1 MARTL
6 SNSPAAVYQR
16 QRRERLAREAAAA
29 AAAPPP
35 PEPRLVAAANVI
47 ASRYRARLAAS
58 YKLVPNRA
66 VPTVNVRSFIGVTR
80 ALFNLRPAGATH
92 VQVAMNDLRVPGRT
106 IIMRRFPINE
116 SDLALPP
123 NREHTGLVT
132 YNFKYAQVIIGANG
146 EVEESFKLGETGDR
160 TMRVGSYSYAF
171 SFSGGASADKTRET
185 KKLINRIQ
193 TLSYKSKN
201 DNCVLAC
208 MQGLYGQALMCAKVA
223 AKLTTPETTRR
234 VEPSKLFKTIREM
247 YTLPKGPISVRRACH
262 IIEDLQLGPV
272 PFFVD
277 SELREIDGSR
287 LLSYQEV
294 TDYQLSPG
302 VLLVHEGHCTHFQK
316 VIPMATCHVCKHRYV
331 KLDGH
336 KCDPAQ
342 AKFKEMK
349 LPNSKPRARMLCWD
363 GETRGIRDKY
373 TSSYNLDANGKV
385 VGPPMLEYEQQMTCI
400 SFWGL
405 EGDDERVTMPAVLEI
420 MEQRCIVGTNCMI
433 KFLDFLFDEA
443 FKGRPYVLKAH
454 NGSRFDNFFVLQA
467 IQANLKYSVHF
478 KFKDLISK
486 GSKIVTFSW
495 LGHEFQ
501 DSSLHLT
508 GSLESVAKNYK
519 APIQKQKSTTGG
531 DDTMELCLRY
541 PGLGPKEYLEKLSP
555 DEMRDYKTY
564 CLIDSV
570 SLFQTMTAYEESMRD
585 LMTRTLAPGVV
596 KDKVSEKIFNTVTKL
611 LRRPTAPGLVK
622 GLNKKVNVAGIK
634 SGDYWSPDDETFRFI
649 QLCIVGGISHVGH
662 SGRHAYGIIS
672 FDVCSE
678 YPSTM
683 KSHPGQEEFED
694 KFEPRFP
701 KGESTKTDTWVKGKL
716 GLYKIVNIT
725 VPLKANRDRLK
736 IGCIPGR
743 AADNRLNWSTL
754 DFPLAYVSSVDLET
768 MTSNGYTFDVVEGVY
783 WEESWMPFE
792 ALIKPFMDEKVRQD
806 WLAKH
811 DPAQYN
817 PALREACKL
826 VLNSLYGALLDQGEN
841 KCYDDVTESIE
852 KYNDATEIQ
861 ESKDLKILEE
871 TETAEQKVARL
882 EANKKRQSRITYNG
896 RVLVKS
902 LVETKSNNSIQYGC
916 FVLAWSRLLVQGY
929 FDRVGRHNVVV
940 TETDSFYVPED
951 ALMTINESTHP
962 VWRIG
967 NDFGN
972 LKLEHEGLLDM
983 LALAKKCYSALKLAS
998 PKDIE
1003 PGKSLVY
1010 SLRDGSLERTV
1021 KVVESMGE
1029 VVIVKCGVYE
1039 TEVRAC
1045 NLYLHKC
1052 AFKGMSKPIREDFVQ
1067 LLTNGSVNKVSQNFS
1082 RRLIENNQTT
1092 GVTIGFCSKTA
1103 RQDSRNPYRLW
1114 TGCNAAGPIAG
1125 KMLRDAPA
1133 APRAVLPRAEPAPVK
1148 EAPRTYREYAN
1159 VDNARQLLALS
1170 RTELAG
1176 LLRKDFDADYEEKVA
1191 RNGKAEADAK
1201 RDYDERGKLSNVKN
1215 YCKAM
1220 VANNGNMVYRY
1231 GYAKIKGTSMR
1242 RTDGR
1247 LYSIGIG
1254 YQGLPGLAR
1263 DFLLEGV
1270 EAYDHDM
1277 KNAHP
1282 NIALGLAKEHEIHVP
1297 ALTEY
1302 CADRDGFLAKTG
1314 ATKTYCLAM
1323 LNQVTPSYHRHPLVR
1338 QLSREFHMIQN
1349 AVYECPKYHHT
1360 YHAEKKHARGSYL
1373 NQELCVR
1380 ENLILQKMMDFV
1392 GHENVYFL
1400 AYDGMMLNKKV
1411 DIASMNEVTAEWGIK
1426 WDVKP
1431 KGQAIRQAL
1440 RALSAPL
1447 PQ

>member
-6 SNSPAAVYQR
+6 SNTPAAVYQR

-35 PEPRLVAAANVI
+35 PAPRAVAAANII
-47 ASRYRARLAAS
+47 AARYRARLAAS
-58 YKLVPNRA
+58 YKVVPDRG

-80 ALFNLRPAGATH
+80 AILDLRPADATN
-92 VQVAMNDLRVPGRT
+92 VQIVLNDRRVPGRR
-106 IIMRRFPINE
+106 IIMRRIPINRIG
-116 SDLALPP
+116 SALPI
-123 NREHTGLVT
+123 NREDMDMVT
-132 YNFKYAQVIIGANG
+132 VNYEFAQVILDANND
-146 EVEESFKLGETGDR
+146 VEESFKIGDSGTR
-160 TMRVGSYSYAF
+160 TVRAGSYSYGF
-171 SFSGGASADKTRET
+171 SFSGGAAADKTRET
-185 KKLINRIQ
+185 KKMIDRVQ

-208 MQGLYGQALMCAKVA
+208 MQALFGQAFMCAKVA
-223 AKLTTPETTRR
+223 EKVSTPETTRR
-234 VEPSKLFKTIREM
+234 VEPSKLFKTIREV
-247 YTLPKGPISVRRACH
+247 YKLPKGPIAVTRARH
-262 IIEDLQLGPV
+262 IIEDLQLGPM
-272 PFFVD
+272 PYFLD
-277 SELREIDGSR
+277 SR
-287 LLSYQEV
+287 LRPFDDSRPLSYQEAEQ
-294 TDYQLSPG
+294 YQASPG
-302 VLLVHEGHCTHFQK
+302 IFVVHEGHCTRFLK
-316 VIPMATCHVCKHRYV
+316 IVNLETCNVCQHRYA
-331 KLDGH
+331 KLEGH

-342 AKFKEMK
+342 ARFKEMK
-349 LPNSKPRARMLCWD
+349 LPNSKTRARMICWD

-405 EGDDERVTMPAVLEI
+405 DGDAERVTMDKVLEI
-420 MEQRCIVGTNCMI
+420 IDQRCIVGTDCMT
-433 KFLDFLFDEA
+433 KFLDWLYDEA
-443 FKGRPYVLKAH
+443 FAGRPMILKAH

-467 IQANLKYSVHF
+467 IQANPKFAAHF

-508 GSLESVAKNYK
+508 GKLETVCKNYK
-519 APIQKQKSTTGG
+519 APIQKQKSTNGG

-541 PGLGPKEYLEKLSP
+541 PRLGPQEYLDKLSP

-564 CLIDSV
+564 CLVDSV
-570 SLFQTMTAYEESMRD
+570 SLFQTMTAYEESMRV
-585 LMTRTLAPGVV
+585 LMTRTLAPDSGEVS
-596 KDKVSEKIFNTVTKL
+596 DKIHNAVTKL

-622 GLNKKVNVAGIK
+622 GLNKKLNAAGIK
-634 SGDYWSPDDETFRFI
+634 NGDYWSPDDETFRFI
-649 QLCIVGGISHVGH
+649 QLCIIGGISHVGH
-662 SGRHAYGIIS
+662 SGRHDYGIIS
-672 FDVCSE
+672 YDVCSE

-683 KSHPGQEEFED
+683 KSHPGQEDFVD

-701 KGESTKTDTWVKGKL
+701 KGPSTKTTTWVQGKL
-716 GLYKIVNIT
+716 GLYKIENIA
-725 VPLKANRDRLK
+725 VPLQADRDRLK

-754 DFPLAYVSSVDLET
+754 EFPSAYVSSVDLET
-768 MTSNGYTFDVVEGVY
+768 MTKNGYTFNVVEGIY

-806 WLAKH
+806 WLAKNE
-811 DPAQYN
+811 PANYN

-841 KCYDDVTESIE
+841 KCYDDVTDSLAL
-852 KYNDATEIQ
+852 YNDASE
-861 ESKDLKILEE
+861 EEEAKALKLLEE
-871 TETAEQKVARL
+871 NETPEQKAERL
-882 EANKKRQSRITYNG
+882 EASKKRPHRIVYNG
-896 RVLVKS
+896 RVLVKN
-902 LVETKSNNSIQYGC
+902 LVETKRNNSIQYGC

-929 FDRVGRHNVVV
+929 LDRVGRHNVVV

-951 ALMTINESTHP
+951 AVMTINESTHP
-962 VWRIG
+962 VWRLG

-998 PKDIE
+998 ARDIE

-1021 KVVESMGE
+1021 KVIEFKGDT
-1029 VVIVKCGVYE
+1029 VIVKYGEYE

-1045 NLYLHKC
+1045 DLYLHKC
-1052 AFKGMSKPIREDFVQ
+1052 AFKGMSNPTREDFVQ

-1092 GVTIGFCSKTA
+1092 GITIGFCSKTA
-1103 RQDSRNPYRLW
+1103 KQDSRNPYRLW
-1114 TGCNAAGPIAG
+1114 TGCGAQGPIAG
-1125 KMLRDAPA
+1125 KMIRDAPGA
-1133 APRAVLPRAEPAPVK
+1133 PRSVVPRAVTEPAIAPV
-1148 EAPRTYREYAN
+1148 REYTEVAN
-1159 VDNARQLLALS
+1159 VDNARRLL
-1170 RTELAG
+1170 ELTHNELKV
-1176 LLRKDFDADYEEKVA
+1176 LLRKEFDADYEEKVV
-1191 RNGKAEADAK
+1191 RNGKAEADKK
-1201 RDYDERGKLSNVKN
+1201 RERDERGKLSNVKN
-1215 YCKAM
+1215 YCKAV
-1220 VANNGNMVYRY
+1220 VANNGKLVYRY

-1254 YQGLPGLAR
+1254 FQGLPCMVR
-1263 DFLLEGV
+1263 DFLLEGI
-1270 EAYDHDM
+1270 EAHDHDM
-1277 KNAHP
+1277 KSAHP
-1282 NIALGLAKEHEIHVP
+1282 NIALGIAKEHGLDVP
-1297 ALTEY
+1297 TLEQY
-1302 CADRDGFLAKTG
+1302 CADRAGFLEKTG

-1349 AVYECPKYHHT
+1349 TVYASPKYQHT

-1380 ENLILQKMMDFV
+1380 ENKILQKMMDFV

-1400 AYDGMMLNKKV
+1400 AYDGMMLNKEV

-1431 KGQAIRQAL
+1431 KGDYIRRL
-1440 RALSAPL
+1440 LSTGS
-1447 PQ
+1447 Q